1 MPGVTASYSSQRLQ
15 PASLG
20 VWLLP
25 LVLILLLAGVA
36 TAEQPWH
43 PNHISLAEVEYNQ
56 QSGNFEVAMCVWP
69 TDLEQVLQRQQG
81 RLVDLQKEPA
91 ADLDSMIA
99 KYIDAKF
106 RIRPRQKSTLLVKTS
121 PAKPTAAEEPAKPSD
136 SKSKSTAGEAENE
149 RSGLTIRWVGHQA
162 SLKQVWLFFEVPG
175 ATAQHDWTIE
185 NRVFFELNDDQINQI
200 QWTRGED
207 VKTLVCEPN
216 DPRQAMTTDVK

>member
-1 MPGVTASYSSQRLQ
+1 MPGLTTSNSWQRLQ
-15 PASLG
+15 PASIG

-25 LVLILLLAGVA
+25 LVLILMVASVA
-36 TAEQPWH
+36 TGEQPRH

-56 QSGNFEVAMCVWP
+56 QSGNFEVALCVWP

-99 KYIDAKF
+99 RYIDAKF
-106 RIRPRQKSTLLVKTS
+106 RIRPRNKATRMVKASQAKSAEESVKQSDTQR
-121 PAKPTAAEEPAKPSD
+121 KPTVS
-136 SKSKSTAGEAENE
+136 EADND
-149 RSGLTIRWVGHQA
+149 RKGLTIRWVGHQA

-185 NRVFFELNDDQINQI
+185 NRIFFELNDDQINQI
-200 QWTRGED
+200 QWTRGEQI
-207 VKTLVCEPN
+207 KTLVCEPN